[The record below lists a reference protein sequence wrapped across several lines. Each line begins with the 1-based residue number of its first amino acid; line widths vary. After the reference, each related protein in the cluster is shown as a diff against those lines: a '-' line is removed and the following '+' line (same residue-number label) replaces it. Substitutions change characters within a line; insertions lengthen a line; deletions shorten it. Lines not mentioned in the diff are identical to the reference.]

1 MLVLSSPQALGSNR
15 LSAGPF
21 DTEEDRE
28 RFVSDFRAALPA
40 LNEEL
45 GLFKSD
51 LPCDN
56 RSPIVVEFRYV
67 EYRPKANFGKQAH
80 WPIDDWMKLFKTQW
94 KKHRGMF
101 TQQSQTS

>member
-1 MLVLSSPQALGSNR
+1 MLALSSSQALGSNM

-28 RFVSDFRAALPA
+28 RFVADFKAALPA

-45 GLFKSD
+45 GLSKAG

-56 RSPIVVEFRYV
+56 RTPIVVEFRYV
-67 EYRPKANFGKQAH
+67 EYRPNANFGKQAH
-80 WPIDDWMKLFKTQW
+80 WSIDDWMKLLKTQW
-94 KKHRGMF
+94 KKHHGMF